1 MERLQEEKA
10 GDAKEI
16 EKVEEFRVGK
26 GTGAVE
32 IGEEFRVEKKVQ
44 ESKQE
49 EKSSP
54 EIEEDLEEFEEFE
67 P

>member
-1 MERLQEEKA
+1 LERLQEEKA

-32 IGEEFRVEKKVQ
+32 IGEEFRLEKKAQ

-54 EIEEDLEEFEEFE
+54 EIE
-67 P
+67 